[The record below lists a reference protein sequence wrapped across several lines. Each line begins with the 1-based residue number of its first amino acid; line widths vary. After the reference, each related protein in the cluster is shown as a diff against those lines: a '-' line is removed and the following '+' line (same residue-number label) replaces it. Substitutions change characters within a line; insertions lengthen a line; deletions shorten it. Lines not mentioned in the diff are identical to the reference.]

1 MQRDQ
6 IEAAIRI
13 QHRAYDIIAT
23 VRPVFDG
30 EPVELRDLANTVN
43 DISDVILRETRIL
56 LDDVDP
62 CWIPS
67 EDETGD
73 GSNTYKCSACG
84 ETQMLIDGTPED
96 NGWIFCPHCGE
107 RLIREDEL

>member
-13 QHRAYDIIAT
+13 QHRAYEIIAT
-23 VRPVFDG
+23 ARPAFEDA
-30 EPVELRDLANTVN
+30 PVELRDLANAVN
-43 DISDVILRETRIL
+43 DISDAILHDTFIL

-67 EDETGD
+67 EDETGE

>member
-1 MQRDQ
+1 MDREQA
-6 IEAAIRI
+6 EAAIRI

-23 VRPVFDG
+23 VRPVFEG
-30 EPVELRDLANTVN
+30 ETVELRDLANTVN

-67 EDETGD
+67 EKTKGA
-73 GSNTYKCSACG
+73 YVCSECG
-84 ETQMLIDGTPED
+84 VEQKPKKGTPKD
-96 NGWIFCPHCGE
+96 NKWIFCPHCGE